1 MDERSF
7 NQILTN
13 ESHVLNNLLP
23 PPSVA
28 SNSYNLRQRRHK
40 LELPNKTYQLIDNNF
55 IQWMLYLDSY

>member
-40 LELPNKTYQLIDNNF
+40 LELPNKTYQLIDNNL
-55 IQWMLYLDSY
+55 IQ